1 MVCAFNMQHNCIIY
15 IYIYVHIYM
24 HYIYTHV
31 YIYVYIYIYIYIYIY
46 LYTKYLR
53 ICIYIY
59 VFIYTCAYIGCVGFP
74 FFCADDFSFTCLV
87 AWNMLEALHTCDILQ
102 VYPLVNIQKT
112 MENHHL

>member
-1 MVCAFNMQHNCIIY
+1 MY
-15 IYIYVHIYM
+15 IYIC
-24 HYIYTHV
+24 T
-31 YIYVYIYIYIYIYIY
+31 YIYIYIYIYTYIQNIY
-46 LYTKYLR
+46 VYV
-53 ICIYIY
+53 YIY